1 MIILNLINKSKIP
14 LYIQIYAE
22 IKKLIQSKILKANEK
37 LPSKKD
43 FMDYY
48 NLSQNTIQN
57 ALYLLLEEGYIFS
70 IERKGYFISDIENLI
85 VHDVKIENIAVK
97 YVVDKNT
104 YLASSSLISFDF
116 EMQGMKISM
125 EMDTKMTNINNVT
138 DIVVPDEVK
147 NVITL

>member
-48 NLSQNTIQN
+48 NI
-57 ALYLLLEEGYIFS
+57 
-70 IERKGYFISDIENLI
+70 
-85 VHDVKIENIAVK
+85 VKI
-97 YVVDKNT
+97 
-104 YLASSSLISFDF
+104 LF
-116 EMQGMKISM
+116 
-125 EMDTKMTNINNVT
+125 KMLFIFYWRK
-138 DIVVPDEVK
+138 DIFFP
-147 NVITL
+147 